1 MALSLNEQNGNRR
14 KAYPY
19 AGYDYPILDGLA
31 KDDKLKNKMRFDTMS
46 ICFLQITYSYIAGVC
61 KLFLCS
67 SKPIH
72 ALLASKRRLI
82 DLQKVPFW
90 RLTNALLKSN

>member
-1 MALSLNEQNGNRR
+1 MAMLLNEQNGNRR
-14 KAYPY
+14 KAYPH

-72 ALLASKRRLI
+72 ALLASKRRPFGFL
-82 DLQKVPFW
+82 KVPFKT
-90 RLTNALLKSN
+90 LTNALLNP